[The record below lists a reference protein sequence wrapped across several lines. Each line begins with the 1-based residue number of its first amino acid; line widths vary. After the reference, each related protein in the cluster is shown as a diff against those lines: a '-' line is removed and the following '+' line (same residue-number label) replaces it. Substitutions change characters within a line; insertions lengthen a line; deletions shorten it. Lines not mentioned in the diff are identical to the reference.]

1 MSDFAVDNKWGR
13 DALSHMLNN
22 MLAALT
28 GRRLPH
34 PDITS
39 EFISEDGGRD
49 SMQARESLPL
59 SRPPS
64 RRPTPTPFQLL
75 PCTGRAWMF
84 AG

>member
-49 SMQARESLPL
+49 SMQARESSPLPPAGRPRPL
-59 SRPPS
+59 SSFSLVRGVLGCCRLS
-64 RRPTPTPFQLL
+64 I
-75 PCTGRAWMF
+75 
-84 AG
+84 